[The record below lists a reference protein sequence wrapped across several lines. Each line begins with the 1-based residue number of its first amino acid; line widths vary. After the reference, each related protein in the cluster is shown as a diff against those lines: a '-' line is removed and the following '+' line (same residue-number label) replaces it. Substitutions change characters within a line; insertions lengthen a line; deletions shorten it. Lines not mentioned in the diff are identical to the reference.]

1 MGADAFSACFFF
13 GSLASLEGLGSC
25 PFFALVFFLSRPRWG
40 TPERVRF
47 LLWFFFFLSRLQR
60 PGACPFFA
68 LFFFYS
74 LATRSLVRGQLASCL
89 SLNIRMS
96 GVALDPIFACGIFI
110 FVATMEGAG

>member
-1 MGADAFSACFFF
+1 MSVFCFGFF
-13 GSLASLEGLGSC
+13 SLATQVGDPGAC
-25 PFFALVFFLSRPRWG
+25 PFFALV
-40 TPERVRF
+40 
-47 LLWFFFFLSRLQR
+47 FFFLSRLQR